1 MNKSQFSICGILRL
15 LIYFY
20 TLMTSKC
27 YTVHTY
33 TIASMYSHKK
43 KLDLCPLNVLSL
55 RIGYENRGIPTCKTI
70 TRSNLNL

>member
-1 MNKSQFSICGILRL
+1 
-15 LIYFY
+15 
-20 TLMTSKC
+20 MTSKC